1 MVLAR
6 DGIEANQILLSPDGP
21 KLALVDWLMPG
32 IDGAQLCRNMRRHKP
47 EPYTYIILL
56 TGRRSQSDVIAGLEA
71 GADDYIRKPFDP
83 AELKVRLRTG
93 KRILY
98 LQERLISA
106 REEASLG
113 LVMADLDCFKHVND
127 TYGHP
132 TGDEVLRATG
142 RAMRNA
148 LRRYDAIG
156 RYGGDEFLIVL
167 PGCDESN
174 SVSHA
179 ERLRAAVS
187 RIVVETPSG
196 SIQVKIS
203 LGVVISDRHSSLDV
217 GELIQAADAALYRAK
232 HEGRDRVEFSL
243 SM

>member
-1 MVLAR
+1 
-6 DGIEANQILLSPDGP
+6 
-21 KLALVDWLMPG
+21 
-32 IDGAQLCRNMRRHKP
+32 
-47 EPYTYIILL
+47 
-56 TGRRSQSDVIAGLEA
+56 
-71 GADDYIRKPFDP
+71 
-83 AELKVRLRTG
+83 
-93 KRILY
+93 
-98 LQERLISA
+98 
-106 REEASLG
+106 
-113 LVMADLDCFKHVND
+113 
-127 TYGHP
+127 
-132 TGDEVLRATG
+132 
-142 RAMRNA
+142 MRNA

-196 SIQVKIS
+196 DIQVKIS
-203 LGVVISDRHSSLDV
+203 LGVVVSDRQSSLDI

-243 SM
+243 WM